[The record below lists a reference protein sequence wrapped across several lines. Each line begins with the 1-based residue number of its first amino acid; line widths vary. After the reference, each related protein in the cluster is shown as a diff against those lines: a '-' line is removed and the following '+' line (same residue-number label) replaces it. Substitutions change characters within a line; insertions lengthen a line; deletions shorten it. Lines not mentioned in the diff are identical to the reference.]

1 MRLFDI
7 GAEISA
13 DDLITIEAA
22 DILGSSVFAKSP
34 PPSSS

>member
-1 MRLFDI
+1 MRLMDI

-22 DILGSSVFAKSP
+22 DILGSSVFAKSAP
-34 PPSSS
+34 QSSP